1 MNRPGTNS
9 KLIIGFVLMLRWDY
23 AILALALMCNIHEL
37 NQIQRRNDQTNRP
50 TVGP

>member
-1 MNRPGTNS
+1 MNRPRTNS
-9 KLIIGFVLMLRWDY
+9 KLIIGFVLMLLIAY
-23 AILALALMCNIHEL
+23 VILALALMCNIRAL